1 MNSNRPVRHFTATV
15 ALALALALLAVPA
28 WAGRPLITEDAG
40 VLEAGQC
47 EIESYLARL
56 HHPGLTFQWAQIG
69 CGIGLQTQL
78 AAGAGREMS
87 SSGHVTVAAASGKTA
102 LRQLTAEQAGIA
114 IAYATLGANHSDHL
128 RHEADEVKAVL
139 TIPHDK
145 WLLHVNAGWARN
157 YASRADKTI
166 WALALERQQ
175 AFAAVDLMGEI
186 VGDDRGTP
194 LAQVAARWSIIPA
207 RLVIDASWGAQIND
221 TNIRQ
226 ATVGLKLAF

>member
-1 MNSNRPVRHFTATV
+1 MNSNRPVRHTTAIV
-15 ALALALALLAVPA
+15 ALALLALPA

-47 EIESYLARL
+47 EIESYVARV
-56 HHPGLTFQWAQIG
+56 HHPALTFQWAQLG
-69 CGIGLQTQL
+69 CGTGLQTQL

-114 IAYATLGANHSDHL
+114 IAYATLGGNHSDHL
-128 RHEADEVKAVL
+128 RHEASEVKAVL
-139 TIPHDK
+139 AIPRDQ
-145 WLLHVNAGWARN
+145 WLLYVNAGWARN
-157 YASRADKTI
+157 YAAHADKTI

-194 LAQVAARWSIIPA
+194 IAQLAARWTLIPA
-207 RLVIDASWGAQIND
+207 RLMVDASWGAQIND
-221 TNIRQ
+221 IHTRQ
-226 ATVGLKLAF
+226 ATIGLKLSF